1 MKAIILNASPRKGW
15 NTAQLLKAAR
25 QGAEEAGAETE
36 YIDLY
41 DLNFTGC
48 RSCLLC
54 KRKDGERC
62 KCFWKDDLSPLLDRV
77 FAADVLLIGS
87 PIYLGDTTS
96 QFHAFVERLHFCTL
110 SYDDYSNYFTGKVNV
125 GVIFTM
131 NAPQA
136 YYQLQYRKKLSEQAN
151 AFRSLNGKVQT
162 LCSFDTLQVKD
173 YSNYFTGKVNV
184 GVIFTMNAPQAYY
197 QLQYRKKLSEQANA
211 FRSLNGKVETLCS
224 FDTLQVKDYGKFNMA
239 GFNAEHKLAHHEKQ
253 FPLDLEKARQM
264 GKELVQLSNTK

>member
-1 MKAIILNASPRKGW
+1 MKAIILNASPRKNW
-15 NTAQLLKAAR
+15 NTAQLLKAA
-25 QGAEEAGAETE
+25 QKGAEEAGAETE

-96 QFHAFVERLHFCTL
+96 QFHAFVERLHFCML

-131 NAPQA
+131 NAPQTF
-136 YYQLQYRKKLSEQAN
+136 YKLQYKRKLDGQAA
-151 AFRSLNGKVQT
+151 AFRGLNGKVQI
-162 LCSFDTLQVKD
+162 LPSCDTLQVSD
-173 YSNYFTGKVNV
+173 YS
-184 GVIFTMNAPQAYY
+184 
-197 QLQYRKKLSEQANA
+197 
-211 FRSLNGKVETLCS
+211 
-224 FDTLQVKDYGKFNMA
+224 KFNMA
-239 GFNAEHKLAHHEKQ
+239 SFNEKHKREHHEKQ
-253 FPLDLEKARQM
+253 FPKDLAAAREM
-264 GKELVQLSNTK
+264 GAELVRLSLQES